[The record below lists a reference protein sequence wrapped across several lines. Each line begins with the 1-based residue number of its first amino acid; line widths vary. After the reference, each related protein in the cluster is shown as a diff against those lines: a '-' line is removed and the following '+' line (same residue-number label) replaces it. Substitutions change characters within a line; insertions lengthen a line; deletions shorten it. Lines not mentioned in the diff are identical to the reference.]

1 MKGYIIK
8 YKPFDSNSRVSL
20 NHDLFGRIV
29 YRNYRGK
36 KYAYYKPGLLDQIKF
51 YRLTG
56 GKIFVTEKVDVER
69 LRDLGSI
76 TIEEAER
83 DEKELLLTTGEEY
96 WTRIAKE
103 KDLFFKRAKK

>member
-1 MKGYIIK
+1 M
-8 YKPFDSNSRVSL
+8 YKPFDSNKRVNL

-36 KYAYYKPGLLDQIKF
+36 KYAYYNPGLLDKIKF

-83 DEKELLLTTGEEY
+83 DETELLLKTGEEY
-96 WTRIAKE
+96 WNKVAKE